1 MTPDD
6 DSAEENFSTPAE
18 LLLKETSSWALEELI
33 RATGLLLDK
42 FLSPEF
48 DCGMTLD
55 DDSAE
60 ENFSSSTELLLKETS
75 SRALEV
81 LIRATRLLLD
91 SGSEPG
97 MTEEED
103 GSLFG
108 ATLPLSSSPH
118 AESKS
123 TNIKIATIL
132 RLWQAPIVLVMTFR
146 IKAPQ

>member
-18 LLLKETSSWALEELI
+18 
-33 RATGLLLDK
+33 LLLDK

-60 ENFSSSTELLLKETS
+60 ENFSTPAELLLDKFLSPEFDCGMTLDDDFAEENFS
-75 SRALEV
+75 SSAE
-81 LIRATRLLLD
+81 LLLDFTLLPD
-91 SGSEPG
+91 SGSEPE

-103 GSLFG
+103 GSLSG

-123 TNIKIATIL
+123 TNIKIATTL
-132 RLWQAPIVLVMTFR
+132 RLWQAPIVLVMIFR

>member
-1 MTPDD
+1 M
-6 DSAEENFSTPAE
+6 
-18 LLLKETSSWALEELI
+18 
-33 RATGLLLDK
+33 LLLDSC
-42 FLSPEF
+42 FLLDEDWRSSL

-103 GSLFG
+103 GSLSG

-123 TNIKIATIL
+123 TNIEIATTL
-132 RLWQAPIVLVMTFR
+132 RLWQVPIVLVMTFR

>member
-18 LLLKETSSWALEELI
+18 LLL
-33 RATGLLLDK
+33 DK

-55 DDSAE
+55 DDFAE
-60 ENFSSSTELLLKETS
+60 ENFSSSAELLLDFT
-75 SRALEV
+75 
-81 LIRATRLLLD
+81 LLPD
-91 SGSEPG
+91 SGSEPE

-103 GSLFG
+103 GSLSG

-123 TNIKIATIL
+123 TNIKIATTL
-132 RLWQAPIVLVMTFR
+132 RLWQAPIVLVMIFR